1 MCGGHNLKNV
11 SSLVMFPSLFLHVAV
26 IAASRGGT
34 YLLRHL
40 VVCGVICGHDNVHR
54 QYWCWWYR
62 LVGCIVVLSVD
73 VAMYTVAKKYII
85 VLDGGEN

>member
-1 MCGGHNLKNV
+1 MQEIGKGQVDPNKHPKKLQRFV
-11 SSLVMFPSLFLHVAV
+11 S
-26 IAASRGGT
+26 GCTG
-34 YLLRHL
+34 
-40 VVCGVICGHDNVHR
+40 GVICGHDNVHR